1 MKTLFSLLLG
11 LSVLQAQ
18 VKEVK
23 IGTQVWMA
31 ENLNVSTFRNGDP
44 IP

>member
-23 IGTQVWMA
+23 IGKQAWTAAKRYGQV
-31 ENLNVSTFRNGDP
+31 
-44 IP
+44 